1 MNGLTISIKR
11 NPTAPPIYGPKY
23 GIILVI
29 PTTTLIR
36 TAYGNRNIT
45 IAIKHII
52 PMISESSAF
61 PNIKLVKYVHFRV
74 VHFLKCWQVCK
85 AELHI

>member
-61 PNIKLVKYVHFRV
+61 PNIKLVKIRPLSRST
-74 VHFLKCWQVCK
+74 FLKVL
-85 AELHI
+85 AGF